1 MGALSSGSITEASS
15 ENALDTY
22 PLLFALRD
30 NPICLAHSWHNHAVA
45 DTTKRNLG
53 PQIPAGHILGEFSSY
68 QDAIA
73 LVDRLVASD
82 FAANRISIIGLDPVL
97 VEKVRSKLGYGRIV
111 LSGAITGFWLGI
123 LLSLLLGVGI
133 ETTADGQLSYNPQQ
147 FAAVLVVSAGIGM
160 LINIIRFA
168 ASKNKRG
175 FLSTQMPV
183 ASKYRV
189 LVPDV
194 DAAAALRALS
204 AGGTE

>member
-1 MGALSSGSITEASS
+1 M
-15 ENALDTY
+15 
-22 PLLFALRD
+22 
-30 NPICLAHSWHNHAVA
+30 
-45 DTTKRNLG
+45 
-53 PQIPAGHILGEFSSY
+53 
-68 QDAIA
+68 
-73 LVDRLVASD
+73 VDRLVAAD

-97 VEKVRSKLGYGRIV
+97 VEKVRSKLGYGRVV

-168 ASKNKRG
+168 VTKNKRG

-189 LVPDV
+189 LVPDM
-194 DAAAALRALS
+194 DAAAALKALS